1 MMGSMNGKSIRK
13 INGNAPFVV
22 ELLWHTVTDVR
33 SVNMNSYQQKNSLL
47 FLACRMLEDEVV
59 HLIENDRD
67 AHVVLIDNEES
78 EGIKKK
84 LDRLSIEH
92 NTASMEELE
101 STLSKNDGLSLVV
114 YFLEFALDENS
125 QLLKEEVYKTVEEVA
140 DLVDGILVLYGLCG
154 NVLGSIEYDF
164 RELDIPVRILKDKG
178 GHVVDDC
185 ICASF
190 GNKGAYINAMKGE
203 ERGEGTYFLT
213 PMQAVYW
220 KEMLVATRLT
230 PDPDNIE
237 LTKMVFDCSG
247 YKYVGKVDT
256 GLHYEDEFENKV
268 NEFSNA
274 FEFKI
279 RNFEGSTEVVDLSY
293 ESIKKE
299 ILGK

>member
-1 MMGSMNGKSIRK
+1 M
-13 INGNAPFVV
+13 F
-22 ELLWHTVTDVR
+22 
-33 SVNMNSYQQKNSLL
+33 
-47 FLACRMLEDEVV
+47 EDEVV

-67 AHVVLIDNEES
+67 AHVILIDNEES
-78 EGIKKK
+78 EGIKEK
-84 LDRLSIEH
+84 LDRLSIGYDITGIEG
-92 NTASMEELE
+92 LE
-101 STLSKNDGLSLVV
+101 DILSKNDGLSLVV
-114 YFLEFALDENS
+114 YFLEFALDENP

-140 DLVDGILVLYGLCG
+140 SFVDGILVVYGLCG
-154 NVLGSIEYDF
+154 NVLGPIEYDF
-164 RELDIPVRILKDKG
+164 RELDIPVRILKDRG

-185 ICASF
+185 ICAAF
-190 GNKGAYINAMKGE
+190 GDKGAYINAMKGE
-203 ERGEGTYFLT
+203 SQGEGTYFLT

-268 NEFSNA
+268 SEFSNS

-279 RNFEGSTEVVDLSY
+279 RSFEGSTEVVDLSY

-299 ILGK
+299 IMKK

>member
-1 MMGSMNGKSIRK
+1 M
-13 INGNAPFVV
+13 F
-22 ELLWHTVTDVR
+22 
-33 SVNMNSYQQKNSLL
+33 
-47 FLACRMLEDEVV
+47 EDEVV

-67 AHVVLIDNEES
+67 ANVVLIDNEES
-78 EGIKKK
+78 KGIKGK
-84 LDRLSIEH
+84 LDRLSIGYGV
-92 NTASMEELE
+92 ASVEELE
-101 STLSKNDGLSLVV
+101 NTLSENNGLSLVV
-114 YFLEFALDENS
+114 YFLEFALDEDP

-140 DLVDGILVLYGLCG
+140 SFVDGILAFYGLCG

-185 ICASF
+185 ICAAF
-190 GNKGAYINAMKGE
+190 GDRGLYINAMKGE
-203 ERGEGTYFLT
+203 EQGEGTYFLT

-237 LTKMVFDCSG
+237 LTKIVFDYSG
-247 YKYVGKVDT
+247 YKYVGKIDI
-256 GLHYEDEFENKV
+256 GLYYEDEFENKV

-299 ILGK
+299 ILKK